1 MTLSDLF
8 ATVELLIKLTVDNCH
23 FTLASM
29 LLEFL
34 QDNYNYK
41 LEGHSVERMHL
52 RQRLKSENW
61 ASLTPRSFATVRRTV
76 VQKSQPDPGNSLALG
91 LQRGLNSISLQCI
104 P

>member
-8 ATVELLIKLTVDNCH
+8 ATVELLIKLTVDNGH

-41 LEGHSVERMHL
+41 LEGHLVDRMHL
-52 RQRLKSENW
+52 RQRLISEKW
-61 ASLTPRSFATVRRTV
+61 QV
-76 VQKSQPDPGNSLALG
+76 
-91 LQRGLNSISLQCI
+91 
-104 P
+104 